1 MYRYTTGGICITM
14 PERIDLTLVT
24 VMRVAIRQGAV
35 QVVKDLTDGITIDGQ
50 DVIVRLTQEDTAKF
64 RPGAALVQAHF
75 RLSTDGV
82 YAMDPAEIDV
92 LDCLDAVTI

>member
-14 PERIDLTLVT
+14 PEHIDLTLVT
-24 VMRVAIRQGAV
+24 VMRVAVRQGSV
-35 QVVKDLTDGITIDGQ
+35 QVVKDLSDGVTLDGQ
-50 DVIVRLTQEDTAKF
+50 DVIVKLTQEETARF

-75 RLSTDGV
+75 RLSTGGV
-82 YAMDPAEIDV
+82 FAMDPAEIDI